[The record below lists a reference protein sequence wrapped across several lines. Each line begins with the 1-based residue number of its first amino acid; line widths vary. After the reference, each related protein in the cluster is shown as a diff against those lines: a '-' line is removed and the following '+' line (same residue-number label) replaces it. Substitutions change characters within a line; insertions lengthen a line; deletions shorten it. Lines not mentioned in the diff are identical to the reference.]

1 MQKEEWYETWF
12 DTPHYHILYKNR
24 NYLEAE
30 KFISNLLNY
39 LKLSKGDHC
48 LDLACGKG
56 RHSIFLNKN
65 DLNVKGVDLSRQSI
79 AVAKPFEND
88 TLSFDVH
95 DMREVYGEQKF
106 DVIFN
111 LFTSFGYFENRK
123 DNNKVLHSAYKM
135 LTHNGRLVIDFMN
148 VDYVLDHFVEKEVK
162 TIQGI
167 EFHISKQYNGTHIIK
182 DIEFSDE
189 GETYN
194 FQEKVQTIRKKEFVE
209 LLTSAGFKVIDV
221 FGDMYLNPFDKKN
234 SDRLILIAQK
244 K

>member
-12 DTPHYHILYKNR
+12 DTPHYHILYKDR

-39 LKLSKGDHC
+39 LQLPKGAYC

-65 DLNVKGVDLSRQSI
+65 GLNVMGVDLSKHSI
-79 AVAKPFEND
+79 AVAKPFENK

-95 DMREVYGEQKF
+95 DMREVYGKQKF

-111 LFTSFGYFENRK
+111 LFTSFGYFEDVE
-123 DNNKVLHSAYKM
+123 DNYKVLQAAHKM
-135 LTHNGRLVIDFMN
+135 LVDGGRLVIDFMN
-148 VDYVLDHFVEKEVK
+148 VDYVLNHLVEEEEK

-167 EFHISKQYNGTHIIK
+167 DFHITKQFDGTHIIK
-182 DIEFSDE
+182 DIAFYDN
-189 GETYN
+189 GKTYN
-194 FQEKVQTIRKKEFVE
+194 FQEKVQAIRKEEFVE
-209 LLTSAGFKVIDV
+209 LLSASGFEVIDV
-221 FGDMYLNPFDKKN
+221 FGDIQLNPFHKKDA
-234 SDRLILIAQK
+234 DRLILIAQK